1 MAAIGHGAIAHPA
14 PRHRPAAPQQ
24 PVRRP
29 STRKA
34 RAPRSGIFGG
44 VVWIGLL
51 AVLLG
56 GVVALNVAVL
66 ELNVRLDEL
75 ARERAALRAESAALE
90 SQLSSAAASP
100 QVEDAARKRL
110 GLVLFDPEQT
120 MYIPLPP
127 GR

>member
-1 MAAIGHGAIAHPA
+1 MAALGHGAIAQPS
-14 PRHRPAAPQQ
+14 PRHRPAAPAK
-24 PVRRP
+24 PARRP
-29 STRKA
+29 STR
-34 RAPRSGIFGG
+34 RATAASGGIVGG

-66 ELNVRLDEL
+66 KLNVRLDEL
-75 ARERAALRAESAALE
+75 ARERTALRAESAALE

-110 GLVLFDPEQT
+110 GLVPFDPEQT
-120 MYIPLPP
+120 TYVQLAP

>member
-1 MAAIGHGAIAHPA
+1 MAAIGHGALAHPT
-14 PRHRPAAPQQ
+14 PQRRPAPPSQ
-24 PVRRP
+24 PARRP
-29 STRKA
+29 ASR
-34 RAPRSGIFGG
+34 RAPAREGKILGG

-75 ARERAALRAESAALE
+75 ARDRAALRAESAALE
-90 SQLSSAAASP
+90 AQLSTAAASP
-100 QVEDAARKRL
+100 QIEDAARRRL
-110 GLVLFDPEQT
+110 GLVPFDPEQMT
-120 MYIPLPP
+120 YVQLAP

>member
-1 MAAIGHGAIAHPA
+1 MAAIGHGAIAQPV
-14 PRHRPAAPQQ
+14 PRHRPAAP
-24 PVRRP
+24 PKPGRRP
-29 STRKA
+29 ATRKP
-34 RAPRSGIFGG
+34 APRGGILGG

-90 SQLSSAAASP
+90 SQLSSAASSP
-100 QVEDAARKRL
+100 QIEDAARKRL
-110 GLVLFDPEQT
+110 GLVPFDMEETTYVQ
-120 MYIPLPP
+120 LSP

>member
-1 MAAIGHGAIAHPA
+1 MAAIGHGAIAQPA
-14 PRHRPAAPQQ
+14 PRRRPAAPK

-29 STRKA
+29 GTRRA
-34 RAPRSGIFGG
+34 AAPRGGILGG

-75 ARERAALRAESAALE
+75 ARERVALRAESAALE

-110 GLVLFDPEQT
+110 GLVPFDPDQMT
-120 MYIPLPP
+120 YVQLRP
-127 GR
+127 GK

>member
-1 MAAIGHGAIAHPA
+1 MAAIGHGALAHPT
-14 PRHRPAAPQQ
+14 PQRRPAPPSQ
-24 PVRRP
+24 PARRP
-29 STRKA
+29 ASR
-34 RAPRSGIFGG
+34 RAPAREGKILGG

-75 ARERAALRAESAALE
+75 ARDRAALRVESAALE
-90 SQLSSAAASP
+90 AP
-100 QVEDAARKRL
+100 QIEDAARRRL
-110 GLVLFDPEQT
+110 GLVPFDPEQMT
-120 MYIPLPP
+120 YVQLAP

>member
-1 MAAIGHGAIAHPA
+1 MAAIGHGAVARPLPGRKPAAQPQPARRPA
-14 PRHRPAAPQQ
+14 PR
-24 PVRRP
+24 
-29 STRKA
+29 
-34 RAPRSGIFGG
+34 RAPAKQGGVLGG

-110 GLVLFDPEQT
+110 GLVPLDPEQMT
-120 MYIPLPP
+120 YVQLRP
-127 GR
+127 GK

>member
-1 MAAIGHGAIAHPA
+1 MAAIGHGALAHPA
-14 PRHRPAAPQQ
+14 PRRKPATAPQPARRPAP
-24 PVRRP
+24 R
-29 STRKA
+29 
-34 RAPRSGIFGG
+34 RAPAKQGGILGG

-75 ARERAALRAESAALE
+75 ARERSALRAESAALE

-110 GLVLFDPEQT
+110 GLVPFDLGQAT
-120 MYIPLPP
+120 YVQLRP
-127 GR
+127 GK

>member
-1 MAAIGHGAIAHPA
+1 MAAIGHGALAQPA
-14 PRHRPAAPQQ
+14 PRRRPASSP
-24 PVRRP
+24 RP
-29 STRKA
+29 ARKPTPR
-34 RAPRSGIFGG
+34 RAPAPRGGIVGG

-66 ELNVRLDEL
+66 KLNVRLDEL

-110 GLVLFDPEQT
+110 GLVPFDPEQT
-120 MYIPLPP
+120 TYVQLRP
-127 GR
+127 RR

>member
-1 MAAIGHGAIAHPA
+1 MAAIGHGAIAQPA
-14 PRHRPAAPQQ
+14 PRRKPAAAPQ
-24 PVRRP
+24 PARRP
-29 STRKA
+29 GPKRMP
-34 RAPRSGIFGG
+34 APRGGILGG

-90 SQLSSAAASP
+90 SQLSSAASSP
-100 QVEDAARKRL
+100 QIEDAARKRL

-120 MYIPLPP
+120 TYVQLAP

>member
-1 MAAIGHGAIAHPA
+1 MAAIGHGALAEPA
-14 PRHRPAAPQQ
+14 PRRRAAAAPQ
-24 PVRRP
+24 PARRP
-29 STRKA
+29 A
-34 RAPRSGIFGG
+34 QPRVKPKQAGILGG

-51 AVLLG
+51 AALLG

-75 ARERAALRAESAALE
+75 SRERAALRAESAALE

-100 QVEDAARKRL
+100 HVEDAARKRL

-120 MYIPLPP
+120 TYVQLPP